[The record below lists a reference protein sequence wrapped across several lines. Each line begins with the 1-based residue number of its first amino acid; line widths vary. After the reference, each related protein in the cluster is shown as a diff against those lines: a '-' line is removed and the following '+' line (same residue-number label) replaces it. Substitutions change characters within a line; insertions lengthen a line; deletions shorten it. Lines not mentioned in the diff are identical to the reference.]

1 MKFAKLFVV
10 LAVFSLTFA
19 AAQAVVASESA
30 PVQGTDEKP
39 SEPTKP
45 AEPKPAEPK

>member
-19 AAQAVVASESA
+19 AVHSTAALAQEGSDA
-30 PVQGTDEKP
+30 P